1 MHFYLANF
9 EDLVDPNFDFIHE
22 RNGPQ
27 RVEQGRYA
35 HDAYAHEFFNTPIFD
50 GMLVSK
56 AVIRPIMEREI
67 RRVGS
72 IHKLCRL
79 NPAIPIMGDCGA
91 FTFVDAETPP
101 ISTAEI
107 LDHYQELGFTYG
119 VSIDHVVFASM
130 DAAERDRRVQITID
144 NAAAFISQHRT
155 QGYTFQPVGIIQ
167 GWDPASRRAVLTQLV
182 AMGYTHFALGGM
194 VRSVDN
200 QIRDTLAAL
209 HPVLPP
215 GAFLHIFG
223 VARLSILPDLLRY
236 GVTSADTAAPIR
248 RAFLGTGE
256 DNYWLPD
263 GRRYAAIRIP
273 ETKEG
278 STKKRGISSAEEI
291 VQKSG
296 NNLEQLRALEER
308 ALATLRAYAVRKAD
322 LQETLEI
329 VLAYDALHGD
339 KRDHASAYHR
349 TLTDRPWEE
358 CDCEICQTIGVEVII
373 FRGNNRNRRRGF
385 HNARVFYG
393 QFRQAVMA
401 QSISESS
408 RNPIAPTG
416 QLSFDL
422 TD

>member
-9 EDLVDPNFDFIHE
+9 EDLVDPNFDFINE

-27 RVEQGRYA
+27 RLQQGRYA

-79 NPAIPIMGDCGA
+79 DSNIPIMGDCGA

-101 ISTAEI
+101 ISTTEI
-107 LDHYQELGFTYG
+107 LNHYQELGFTYG

-130 DAAERDRRVQITID
+130 GAAERDRRVQITVD
-144 NAAAFISQHRT
+144 NAAAFLTQHRA

-167 GWDPASRRAVLTQLV
+167 GWDPASRREVLTQLV
-182 AMGYTHFALGGM
+182 EMGYTHFALGGM
-194 VRSVDN
+194 VRSVDE
-200 QIRDTLAAL
+200 QIREALRAL
-209 HPVLPP
+209 HPVLPAD
-215 GAFLHIFG
+215 AFFHLFG
-223 VARLSILPDLLRY
+223 VARLSILPDLILY

-273 ETKEG
+273 EAKEG
-278 STKKRGISSAEEI
+278 SAKKRGISSAEEI
-291 VQKSG
+291 LEKSG
-296 NNLEQLRALEER
+296 NNLGQLRVLEQR
-308 ALATLRAYAVRKAD
+308 ALATLRAYAARRAN
-322 LQETLEI
+322 LEETLDA
-329 VLAYDALHGD
+329 VLGYDALHGD
-339 KRDHASAYHR
+339 KRDHATAYHR
-349 TLTDRPWEE
+349 TLYDRPWED
-358 CDCEICQTIGVEVII
+358 CDCEICRAIGVEVII

-385 HNARVFYG
+385 HNARVFYA
-393 QFRQAVMA
+393 QFRKAVA
-401 QSISESS
+401 EQSTPASS
-408 RNPIAPTG
+408 RNPAEPTG
-416 QLSFDL
+416 QLSLGL